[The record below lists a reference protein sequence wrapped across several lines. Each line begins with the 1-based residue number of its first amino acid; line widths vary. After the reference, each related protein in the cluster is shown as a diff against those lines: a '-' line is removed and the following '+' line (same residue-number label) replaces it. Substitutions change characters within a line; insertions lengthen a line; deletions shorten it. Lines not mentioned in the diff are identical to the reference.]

1 MGIMS
6 FVSWRARALG
16 SSLIHGAFSWSVHRL
31 PSLNPTLL
39 WSVAFAR
46 DVTLTFGTC
55 FTSSRVSMASA
66 KTPPFSMVSRET

>member
-1 MGIMS
+1 M
-6 FVSWRARALG
+6 
-16 SSLIHGAFSWSVHRL
+16 
-31 PSLNPTLL
+31 LL

-66 KTPPFSMVSRET
+66 KAPSFSMVSRET